1 MKGLFLRIIA
11 AFALLLW
18 AIDMVFPWQ
27 KIMQSEQNPYT
38 TIKNRGSL
46 IVGTINN
53 PIYYFI
59 GNEGESGLEYELAKN
74 FADYLGVRLQIKTL
88 ENNDQLFNELENNN
102 IDIAAANLLFQP
114 QRAEKFQL
122 GPSYTSASWQLVYK
136 KGENRPKDLA
146 QVQQEIIISA
156 GEDLEK
162 LLSLAQKKLPALKW
176 QNNKQLTQEE
186 LLIQVA
192 EGKIP
197 YTIANSIDVAAAQQ
211 IRPNL
216 AIAFDLTDEMTVHW
230 YLSNKSYN
238 ELQAGLLDF
247 MNNAIETGLI
257 DRIEEKY
264 FRHITAFALL
274 LWAVDMVFPWQKIMQ
289 SEQNPYTAIKNRGS
303 LIVGTI
309 NNPIYYFIGNE
320 GESGLE
326 YELAKNF
333 ADYLGVRLQIKT
345 LENNDQLFNEL
356 ENNNIDIAA
365 ANLLFQPQRAEK
377 FQLGPSYTSASWQL
391 VYKKGE
397 NRPKDLAQVQQEIII
412 SAGEDLEKLLSLAQK
427 KLPALK
433 WQNNKQLTQEELLI
447 QVAEGKIPYTIANSI
462 DVAAAQQI
470 RPNLAIAFDLT
481 DEMTVH
487 WYLSNKSYNELQA
500 GLLDFMNNAIETGL
514 IDRIE
519 EKYFRHITAF
529 DYVDT
534 QAYLEA
540 VEKILPQY
548 QPLFEKYKGNLD
560 WRLLAAVAY
569 QESHWDPYATSPTGV
584 RGMMML
590 TKDTAVRMNIN
601 NRTDAEQS
609 IKAGSEYLHWL
620 LDQMPDSI
628 PEEDRIWYS
637 LAAYNMGLGHIL
649 DARRLTK
656 KLGGN
661 PDNWLDVKNNLQL
674 LSEKRHYSNLKYG
687 YARGYE
693 AYQYVEN
700 IRRYMNSIVN
710 YHRVQENQATTTK

>member
-27 KIMQSEQNPYT
+27 KIMQSEQNPYI

-114 QRAEKFQL
+114 QRTEKFQL

-162 LLSLAQKKLPALKW
+162 LLSQ
-176 QNNKQLTQEE
+176 
-186 LLIQVA
+186 
-192 EGKIP
+192 
-197 YTIANSIDVAAAQQ
+197 
-211 IRPNL
+211 
-216 AIAFDLTDEMTVHW
+216 
-230 YLSNKSYN
+230 
-238 ELQAGLLDF
+238 
-247 MNNAIETGLI
+247 
-257 DRIEEKY
+257 
-264 FRHITAFALL
+264 
-274 LWAVDMVFPWQKIMQ
+274 
-289 SEQNPYTAIKNRGS
+289 
-303 LIVGTI
+303 
-309 NNPIYYFIGNE
+309 
-320 GESGLE
+320 
-326 YELAKNF
+326 
-333 ADYLGVRLQIKT
+333 
-345 LENNDQLFNEL
+345 
-356 ENNNIDIAA
+356 
-365 ANLLFQPQRAEK
+365 
-377 FQLGPSYTSASWQL
+377 
-391 VYKKGE
+391 
-397 NRPKDLAQVQQEIII
+397 
-412 SAGEDLEKLLSLAQK
+412 AQK

-590 TKDTAVRMNIN
+590 TKDTAARMNIN

-661 PDNWLDVKNNLQL
+661 PDNWLDVKNNLLL

-710 YHRVQENQATTTK
+710 YHRVQENQATATE

>member
-11 AFALLLW
+11 
-18 AIDMVFPWQ
+18 
-27 KIMQSEQNPYT
+27 
-38 TIKNRGSL
+38 
-46 IVGTINN
+46 
-53 PIYYFI
+53 
-59 GNEGESGLEYELAKN
+59 
-74 FADYLGVRLQIKTL
+74 
-88 ENNDQLFNELENNN
+88 
-102 IDIAAANLLFQP
+102 
-114 QRAEKFQL
+114 
-122 GPSYTSASWQLVYK
+122 
-136 KGENRPKDLA
+136 
-146 QVQQEIIISA
+146 
-156 GEDLEK
+156 
-162 LLSLAQKKLPALKW
+162 
-176 QNNKQLTQEE
+176 
-186 LLIQVA
+186 
-192 EGKIP
+192 
-197 YTIANSIDVAAAQQ
+197 
-211 IRPNL
+211 
-216 AIAFDLTDEMTVHW
+216 
-230 YLSNKSYN
+230 
-238 ELQAGLLDF
+238 
-247 MNNAIETGLI
+247 
-257 DRIEEKY
+257 
-264 FRHITAFALL
+264 AFALL

-365 ANLLFQPQRAEK
+365 ANLLFQPQRAEE

-412 SAGEDLEKLLSLAQK
+412 SAGEDLEKLLSQAQK

-590 TKDTAVRMNIN
+590 TKDTAARMNIN

-710 YHRVQENQATTTK
+710 YHRVQENQATATE

>member
-1 MKGLFLRIIA
+1 M
-11 AFALLLW
+11 
-18 AIDMVFPWQ
+18 
-27 KIMQSEQNPYT
+27 
-38 TIKNRGSL
+38 
-46 IVGTINN
+46 
-53 PIYYFI
+53 
-59 GNEGESGLEYELAKN
+59 
-74 FADYLGVRLQIKTL
+74 
-88 ENNDQLFNELENNN
+88 
-102 IDIAAANLLFQP
+102 
-114 QRAEKFQL
+114 
-122 GPSYTSASWQLVYK
+122 
-136 KGENRPKDLA
+136 
-146 QVQQEIIISA
+146 
-156 GEDLEK
+156 
-162 LLSLAQKKLPALKW
+162 
-176 QNNKQLTQEE
+176 
-186 LLIQVA
+186 
-192 EGKIP
+192 
-197 YTIANSIDVAAAQQ
+197 
-211 IRPNL
+211 
-216 AIAFDLTDEMTVHW
+216 
-230 YLSNKSYN
+230 
-238 ELQAGLLDF
+238 
-247 MNNAIETGLI
+247 
-257 DRIEEKY
+257 
-264 FRHITAFALL
+264 
-274 LWAVDMVFPWQKIMQ
+274 
-289 SEQNPYTAIKNRGS
+289 
-303 LIVGTI
+303 
-309 NNPIYYFIGNE
+309 
-320 GESGLE
+320 
-326 YELAKNF
+326 
-333 ADYLGVRLQIKT
+333 
-345 LENNDQLFNEL
+345 
-356 ENNNIDIAA
+356 
-365 ANLLFQPQRAEK
+365 
-377 FQLGPSYTSASWQL
+377 
-391 VYKKGE
+391 
-397 NRPKDLAQVQQEIII
+397 
-412 SAGEDLEKLLSLAQK
+412 
-427 KLPALK
+427 
-433 WQNNKQLTQEELLI
+433 
-447 QVAEGKIPYTIANSI
+447 
-462 DVAAAQQI
+462 AAAQQI

-590 TKDTAVRMNIN
+590 TKDTAMRMNIN

-710 YHRVQENQATTTK
+710 YHRVQENQATATE

>member
-38 TIKNRGSL
+38 AIKNRGSL

-74 FADYLGVRLQIKTL
+74 FADYLGVSLQIKTL

-114 QRAEKFQL
+114 QRVEKFQL

-197 YTIANSIDVAAAQQ
+197 YTIANSIDVAATQQ

-238 ELQAGLLDF
+238 EIQA
-247 MNNAIETGLI
+247 A
-257 DRIEEKY
+257 
-264 FRHITAFALL
+264 
-274 LWAVDMVFPWQKIMQ
+274 
-289 SEQNPYTAIKNRGS
+289 
-303 LIVGTI
+303 
-309 NNPIYYFIGNE
+309 
-320 GESGLE
+320 
-326 YELAKNF
+326 
-333 ADYLGVRLQIKT
+333 
-345 LENNDQLFNEL
+345 
-356 ENNNIDIAA
+356 
-365 ANLLFQPQRAEK
+365 
-377 FQLGPSYTSASWQL
+377 
-391 VYKKGE
+391 
-397 NRPKDLAQVQQEIII
+397 
-412 SAGEDLEKLLSLAQK
+412 
-427 KLPALK
+427 
-433 WQNNKQLTQEELLI
+433 
-447 QVAEGKIPYTIANSI
+447 
-462 DVAAAQQI
+462 
-470 RPNLAIAFDLT
+470 
-481 DEMTVH
+481 
-487 WYLSNKSYNELQA
+487 
-500 GLLDFMNNAIETGL
+500 LLDFMNNAIETGL

-534 QAYLEA
+534 QAYLES

-590 TKDTAVRMNIN
+590 TKDTAARMNIN

-620 LDQMPDSI
+620 LNQMPDSI

-661 PDNWLDVKNNLQL
+661 PDNWLDVKNNLLL

-710 YHRVQENQATTTK
+710 YHRVQENQATATE

>member
-1 MKGLFLRIIA
+1 M
-11 AFALLLW
+11 
-18 AIDMVFPWQ
+18 
-27 KIMQSEQNPYT
+27 
-38 TIKNRGSL
+38 
-46 IVGTINN
+46 
-53 PIYYFI
+53 
-59 GNEGESGLEYELAKN
+59 
-74 FADYLGVRLQIKTL
+74 
-88 ENNDQLFNELENNN
+88 
-102 IDIAAANLLFQP
+102 FQP

-162 LLSLAQKKLPALKW
+162 LLSLAQKKLP
-176 QNNKQLTQEE
+176 E
-186 LLIQVA
+186 
-192 EGKIP
+192 
-197 YTIANSIDVAAAQQ
+197 
-211 IRPNL
+211 
-216 AIAFDLTDEMTVHW
+216 
-230 YLSNKSYN
+230 
-238 ELQAGLLDF
+238 
-247 MNNAIETGLI
+247 
-257 DRIEEKY
+257 
-264 FRHITAFALL
+264 
-274 LWAVDMVFPWQKIMQ
+274 
-289 SEQNPYTAIKNRGS
+289 
-303 LIVGTI
+303 
-309 NNPIYYFIGNE
+309 
-320 GESGLE
+320 
-326 YELAKNF
+326 
-333 ADYLGVRLQIKT
+333 
-345 LENNDQLFNEL
+345 
-356 ENNNIDIAA
+356 
-365 ANLLFQPQRAEK
+365 
-377 FQLGPSYTSASWQL
+377 
-391 VYKKGE
+391 
-397 NRPKDLAQVQQEIII
+397 
-412 SAGEDLEKLLSLAQK
+412 
-427 KLPALK
+427 LK

-534 QAYLEA
+534 QAYLES

-590 TKDTAVRMNIN
+590 TKDTAARMNIN

-661 PDNWLDVKNNLQL
+661 PDNWLDVKNNLLL
-674 LSEKRHYSNLKYG
+674 LSEKRHYLNLKYG

-710 YHRVQENQATTTK
+710 YHRVQENQATATE

>member
-11 AFALLLW
+11 
-18 AIDMVFPWQ
+18 
-27 KIMQSEQNPYT
+27 
-38 TIKNRGSL
+38 
-46 IVGTINN
+46 
-53 PIYYFI
+53 
-59 GNEGESGLEYELAKN
+59 
-74 FADYLGVRLQIKTL
+74 
-88 ENNDQLFNELENNN
+88 
-102 IDIAAANLLFQP
+102 
-114 QRAEKFQL
+114 
-122 GPSYTSASWQLVYK
+122 
-136 KGENRPKDLA
+136 
-146 QVQQEIIISA
+146 
-156 GEDLEK
+156 
-162 LLSLAQKKLPALKW
+162 
-176 QNNKQLTQEE
+176 
-186 LLIQVA
+186 
-192 EGKIP
+192 
-197 YTIANSIDVAAAQQ
+197 
-211 IRPNL
+211 
-216 AIAFDLTDEMTVHW
+216 
-230 YLSNKSYN
+230 
-238 ELQAGLLDF
+238 
-247 MNNAIETGLI
+247 
-257 DRIEEKY
+257 
-264 FRHITAFALL
+264 AFALL

-289 SEQNPYTAIKNRGS
+289 SEENPYTAIKNRGS

-365 ANLLFQPQRAEK
+365 ANLLFQPQRVEK

-412 SAGEDLEKLLSLAQK
+412 SAGEDLEKLLSQAQK

-548 QPLFEKYKGNLD
+548 QLLFEKYKGNLD

-590 TKDTAVRMNIN
+590 TKDTAARMNIN

-661 PDNWLDVKNNLQL
+661 PDNWLDVKNNLLL

-710 YHRVQENQATTTK
+710 YHRVQENQATATE

>member
-114 QRAEKFQL
+114 QR
-122 GPSYTSASWQLVYK
+122 V
-136 KGENRPKDLA
+136 
-146 QVQQEIIISA
+146 
-156 GEDLEK
+156 
-162 LLSLAQKKLPALKW
+162 
-176 QNNKQLTQEE
+176 
-186 LLIQVA
+186 
-192 EGKIP
+192 
-197 YTIANSIDVAAAQQ
+197 
-211 IRPNL
+211 
-216 AIAFDLTDEMTVHW
+216 
-230 YLSNKSYN
+230 
-238 ELQAGLLDF
+238 
-247 MNNAIETGLI
+247 
-257 DRIEEKY
+257 
-264 FRHITAFALL
+264 
-274 LWAVDMVFPWQKIMQ
+274 
-289 SEQNPYTAIKNRGS
+289 
-303 LIVGTI
+303 
-309 NNPIYYFIGNE
+309 
-320 GESGLE
+320 
-326 YELAKNF
+326 
-333 ADYLGVRLQIKT
+333 
-345 LENNDQLFNEL
+345 
-356 ENNNIDIAA
+356 
-365 ANLLFQPQRAEK
+365 EK

-590 TKDTAVRMNIN
+590 TKDTAARMNIN

-661 PDNWLDVKNNLQL
+661 PDNWLEVKNNLQL

-710 YHRVQENQATTTK
+710 YHRVQENQSTATE